1 MTTDPLFGKS
11 NWKDTELEKDF
22 QKRICHLGRLY
33 GWKIYSVP
41 DSRRVSLSGYPDL
54 TMWHVAQKRL
64 IFAELKREK
73 GKLSES
79 QKVVLAELET
89 LGVEVYVWRPSDWDT
104 ILELLKGGH
113 VSKR

>member
-1 MTTDPLFGKS
+1 
-11 NWKDTELEKDF
+11 
-22 QKRICHLGRLY
+22 
-33 GWKIYSVP
+33 
-41 DSRRVSLSGYPDL
+41 
-54 TMWHVAQKRL
+54 MWHVEQKRL